1 MRNNILFCSDLIS
14 GMKIDR
20 NEGPTRTVPPKTRSR
35 ADFVRQSMSQSG
47 ENSER
52 HEIRPRYPRRLQ
64 SDIQQAKLYVSK
76 LLQGFRNLIDVF
88 LFSRSGG
95 SVNLFGEKPLG
106 IFKND
111 TELKE
116 SADILSTWS
125 YLQAR
130 ELKLAVTHPPSNYF
144 QKMALWTEQGK
155 LWKFPID
162 NEQGKSFI
170 RAPKTFITCSFV
182 SLART

>member
-1 MRNNILFCSDLIS
+1 MQNDKRIDPETQNVCKAIFNSRKCTQPANI
-14 GMKIDR
+14 
-20 NEGPTRTVPPKTRSR
+20 
-35 ADFVRQSMSQSG
+35 
-47 ENSER
+47 
-52 HEIRPRYPRRLQ
+52 Y
-64 SDIQQAKLYVSK
+64 
-76 LLQGFRNLIDVF
+76 GFIKLIDLF

-106 IFKND
+106 IFKSD

-116 SADILSTWS
+116 SVDILSTWS

-162 NEQGKSFI
+162 NEQGTSW
-170 RAPKTFITCSFV
+170 
-182 SLART
+182 